1 MQLPGHL
8 ATGVSVRATAAPR
21 YVELCDAFIAL
32 YGIQRTEQAVM
43 RWAVVGAA
51 VGAAVGAVVGAL
63 VGARIYSYTAYWGLA
78 YCLQDAHFS
87 R

>member
-1 MQLPGHL
+1 VQLPGHL
-8 ATGVSVRATAAPR
+8 ATGVSVRATTAAPR
-21 YVELCDAFIAL
+21 YVELCDAVIAL

-63 VGARIYSYTAYWGLA
+63 VGARIYSCTL
-78 YCLQDAHFS
+78 
-87 R
+87 